1 MSDLLRGW
9 VEALRGRRVVVLGDI
24 IADEYIFGSTYRIS
38 REAPVL
44 ILKHRDR
51 ELRLGGGGNAANN
64 VRDLGGEVR
73 TIGILG
79 EDAPGEEI
87 LELSRSR
94 GIDTTG
100 VLQLPDVDT
109 TVKTRVLAGQS
120 NTTMQQVIRID
131 REWEGR
137 LSDKV
142 TALLIDRLNE
152 MAKEADAVLISDYGL
167 GVVHPKVVEA
177 VNVLATDRA
186 ARDRGL
192 PVVVDSRS
200 GLPGFRGITAAT
212 PNEGEMREAI
222 GQVGKHVPES
232 LNRGK
237 ELDDENLYREAEAV
251 RKRQDFGGLLLTRGK
266 NGMVLFEGD
275 NPPQALSVFGGD
287 DVADVTGAGDTVI
300 GAFALSL
307 AAGASMWVSA
317 QLANIAGGLVVMKRG
332 TATVSR
338 REMLEVL

>member
-1 MSDLLRGW
+1 MSEHLRGW
-9 VEALRGRRVVVLGDI
+9 AKALRGRRVVVLGDI
-24 IADEYIFGSTYRIS
+24 IADEYLFGSTHRIS

-44 ILKHRDR
+44 ILKHRNR

-64 VRDLGGEVR
+64 IRDLGGEVQI
-73 TIGILG
+73 IGILG

-131 REWEGR
+131 REWEGK
-137 LSDKV
+137 LSSKV
-142 TALLIDRLNE
+142 TAHLIDRLNE

-167 GVVHPKVVEA
+167 GVVHTKVVEA
-177 VNVLATDRA
+177 VNALARDRA
-186 ARDRGL
+186 ARDGGL
-192 PVVVDSRS
+192 PVVVDSRF
-200 GLPGFRGITAAT
+200 GLRGFRGITAAT
-212 PNEGEMREAI
+212 PNEAEMREVI
-222 GQVGKHVPES
+222 GQVGKEY
-232 LNRGK
+232 L
-237 ELDDENLYREAEAV
+237 EDETLYREVAAV
-251 RKRQDFGGLLLTRGK
+251 RKRQEFGGLLLTRGK
-266 NGMVLFEGD
+266 NGMVLFEGE
-275 NPPQALSVFGGD
+275 NPPQSLRVFGGD

-300 GAFALSL
+300 GIFSLSL
-307 AAGASMWVSA
+307 AAGAGMWESA

-332 TATVSR
+332 TATVTR
-338 REMLEVL
+338 RELLEVL